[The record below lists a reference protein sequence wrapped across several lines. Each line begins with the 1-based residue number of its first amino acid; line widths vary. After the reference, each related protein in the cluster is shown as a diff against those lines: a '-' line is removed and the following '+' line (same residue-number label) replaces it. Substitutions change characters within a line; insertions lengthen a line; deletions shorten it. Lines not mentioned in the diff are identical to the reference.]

1 MQSSLQIPMPYPNS
15 KLRLMI
21 NPAIAVGLVVIF
33 AIDLHTPLG
42 LAVPFLY
49 LLLALFAIV
58 IGAKT
63 RVLVAIAVLG
73 PILAGIKLQIH
84 PSDGLVWVGQSN
96 RLIFSMLIWIVVSLE
111 CFRRKIEVERLKN
124 SQQLEMQVLERTE
137 ALRAANQ
144 KLEVEIAE
152 RKEAEA
158 TIIDYNSRL
167 EALSKQLVAVQDAER
182 QALATELHDRI
193 GQNLSALNMGL
204 NLSLALL
211 SGPVPP
217 ASLLPAQTR
226 IKDALAL
233 VEQTTEIVR
242 GVMEELHP
250 ALLEQYGLTTALRW
264 HGEEFFGRTG
274 IAFQCVASDSFP
286 RLQGKVETTLFR
298 IFQEALINVA
308 KHAGAT
314 EVKVVLSQQGGSI
327 ALKICDNGL
336 GISDERLQHRSAG
349 SGWGLAIM
357 AERAR
362 TIGATMHIES
372 SHNKGTSIV
381 VTVPDGYWETT

>member
-1 MQSSLQIPMPYPNS
+1 MSYS
-15 KLRLMI
+15 KFRFMI
-21 NPAIAVGLVVIF
+21 NPAIAVGMVVIF
-33 AIDLHTPLG
+33 ALDLHTPLG

-49 LLLALFAIV
+49 LLLALFAIGV
-58 IGAKT
+58 GAQNS
-63 RVLVAIAVLG
+63 VLVAIAILG
-73 PILAGIKLQIH
+73 PLLAGIKLQIQ
-84 PSDGLVWVGQSN
+84 PSNGLVWVGQSN

-111 CFRRKIEVERLKN
+111 CFRRRLEAERRKN
-124 SQQLEMQVLERTE
+124 SQQLEMQVEERTE

-144 KLEVEIAE
+144 KLEIEIAE

-193 GQNLSALNMGL
+193 GQNLSALNMSL

-217 ASLLPAQTR
+217 GLLLPAQTR

-250 ALLEQYGLTTALRW
+250 ALLEQYGLSTALRW
-264 HGEEFFGRTG
+264 HGEEFSGRTG
-274 IAFQCVASDSFP
+274 IAFQCVAGDSFP
-286 RLQGKVETTLFR
+286 RLLGKVETTLFR
-298 IFQEALINVA
+298 IVQEALINVA

-314 EVKVVLSQQGGSI
+314 AVTVTLSQQAASI
-327 ALKICDNGL
+327 DLKICDNGQ
-336 GISDERLQHRSAG
+336 GIAPESLQRRAAG

-362 TIGATMHIES
+362 TIGATMRIAPGQD
-372 SHNKGTSIV
+372 KGAIV
-381 VTVPDGYWETT
+381 AVTVPNGYWEST